1 MKVLNFPLTK
11 ITICFIT
18 GIIFTYYSQS
28 GLSLI
33 YPALIIVL
41 PAFTSFHFISRT
53 RNKYFS
59 YFSICTYLT
68 SFFIGCLTILFHT
81 ESLQKTNYTNCK
93 KAFEK
98 PQLITLCLREKL
110 KGNDYNERY
119 IALISQIENQQYSG
133 RTIINIQKDSLPN
146 SLVIGNIIRLKTTLQ
161 KNSSVKNPNQF
172 DYGKYLKDKQIYAQI
187 YATKSEISI
196 HKTIKKDIWYYTA
209 KLHSRIVDN
218 LTQNHFNTNEMN
230 VALALILGQ
239 RQEISSDIIQDY
251 QFSGATHILSV
262 SGLHVGFIMLFIAFI
277 LKPIGNTPK
286 GSFIKLISII
296 TSLIVFAVISGLS
309 PSVLR
314 SVVMFSFLAIGNYL
328 RRNCNTYHSLVVSIL
343 LILLFEP
350 YFLFDIGFQLSYLA
364 LFFILWL
371 QPILKGLWSPKN
383 KIIINIWN
391 VLTVS
396 FAAQIGTLPL
406 CLYYFHQF
414 PGLFF
419 VTNIVII
426 PILSLIM
433 IVGIIVMILA
443 AFNIAPLFL
452 IQILEKSI
460 YLLNKVIHFVA
471 SFDSFVIRN
480 ISFNNYYLFAFY
492 LSITVTIIWIK
503 KPNFLKLTG
512 VLLSIIILQLSFL
525 FTKKKIQSQQEIIVY
540 NMKKQ
545 TIISERN
552 GENVTFFYNDNFLKE
567 APKNNILNSYLIGNF
582 SRLKKETKI
591 KNTLYFNDKKI
602 FIIDSCSGLYQ
613 KKIHPDVLILI
624 QSPKINLDRIIK
636 NLHPKIII
644 ADASN
649 SYSIQKYW
657 KATCLKQK
665 IPFHQTNE
673 KGFYKLLN

>member
-11 ITICFIT
+11 ITICFVI
-18 GIIFTYYSQS
+18 GIIFSYYSQS
-28 GLSLI
+28 HLSVL

-41 PAFTSFHFISRT
+41 LLFAI
-53 RNKYFS
+53 S
-59 YFSICTYLT
+59 YFLSLKQNRYLSFFSISSYMV
-68 SFFIGCLTILFHT
+68 SFFIGCVTLLFHT
-81 ESLQKTNYTNCK
+81 ESLQKTNYTNCT

-98 PQLITLCLREKL
+98 PQFITLCLREKL
-110 KGNDYNERY
+110 KGNDYNDRY
-119 IALISQIENQQYSG
+119 IALISQIENQKYSG
-133 RTIINIQKDSLPN
+133 KTIINVQKDSLPN
-146 SLVIGNIIRLKTTLQ
+146 SLLIGNIIRLKTTLQ
-161 KNSSVKNPNQF
+161 SNPSPKNPNQF
-172 DYGKYLKDKQIYAQI
+172 DYSKYLNDKQIFAQV
-187 YATKSEISI
+187 YTTKSEISI

-209 KLHSRIVDN
+209 KLHSRIVNN
-218 LTQNHFNTNEMN
+218 LTRNHFNPTEMN

-251 QFSGATHILSV
+251 QFSGATHVLSV
-262 SGLHVGFIMLFIAFI
+262 SGLHVGFIMLFIAFV

-286 GSFIKLISII
+286 GSFIKLIAIL
-296 TSLIVFAVISGLS
+296 TSLIIFAIISGLS
-309 PSVLR
+309 PCVLR

-328 RRNCNTYHSLVVSIL
+328 RRNGNTYHTLLVSML

-371 QPILKGLWSPKN
+371 QPILKGLWNPKN
-383 KIIINIWN
+383 KIILNIWN

-443 AFNIAPLFL
+443 VFNITPIFL

-460 YLLNKVIHFVA
+460 YLLNKVIHVVA

-480 ISFNNYYLFAFY
+480 ISFNNYYLLTFY
-492 LSITVTIIWIK
+492 LCIIFSIIWLK
-503 KPNFLKLTG
+503 KPNYSKLIG
-512 VLLSIIILQLSFL
+512 ALSCIILLQISFIFTKREIQSGKEIII
-525 FTKKKIQSQQEIIVY
+525 Y

-545 TIISERN
+545 TVISERN
-552 GENVTFFYNDNFLKE
+552 GKNVTLYCNDGFIKE
-567 APKNNILNSYLIGNF
+567 SSKNSILNSYLVGNF
-582 SRLKKETKI
+582 SNLKKETKI
-591 KNTLYFNDKKI
+591 KNTLYFNDQKI
-602 FIIDSCSGLYQ
+602 SIIDSSGLYQ
-613 KKIHPDVLILI
+613 KKIQPDILILI
-624 QSPKINLDRIIK
+624 QSPKINLDRILK
-636 NLHPKIII
+636 SLHPKIII

-657 KATCLKQK
+657 QATCLKQK
-665 IPFHQTNE
+665 IPFHATNE
-673 KGFYKLLN
+673 KGYYKLFY

>member
-11 ITICFIT
+11 ITICFII
-18 GIIFTYYSQS
+18 GIIFSYYAQSDLSFTYS
-28 GLSLI
+28 
-33 YPALIIVL
+33 ALIIVML
-41 PAFTSFHFISRT
+41 LFAISYFLSRT
-53 RNKYFS
+53 QNKYLSF
-59 YFSICTYLT
+59 FSITTYLV
-68 SFFIGCLTILFHT
+68 SFFIGCLTLLFHT

-98 PQLITLCLREKL
+98 PQFITLCLREKL
-110 KGNDYNERY
+110 KGNDYNDRY
-119 IALISQIENQQYSG
+119 IALISQIENQKYSG

-146 SLVIGNIIRLKTTLQ
+146 SLLIGNIIRLKTTLQ
-161 KNSSVKNPNQF
+161 NNPLPKNPNQF
-172 DYGKYLKDKQIYAQI
+172 DYSKYLNDKQIYAQI
-187 YATKSEISI
+187 YTTKSEISVC
-196 HKTIKKDIWYYTA
+196 KTIKKDIWYYTA
-209 KLHSRIVDN
+209 KLHSRIINN
-218 LTQNHFNTNEMN
+218 LTRNHFNPVEMN

-239 RQEISSDIIQDY
+239 RQEISQDIIQDY

-262 SGLHVGFIMLFIAFI
+262 SGLHVGFIMLFIAFV

-286 GSFIKLISII
+286 GSFIKLIAIL
-296 TSLIVFAVISGLS
+296 TSLIIFAIISGLS
-309 PSVLR
+309 PCVLR
-314 SVVMFSFLAIGNYL
+314 SVVMFSFLAIGNHL
-328 RRNCNTYHSLVVSIL
+328 RRNGNTYHTLLVSIL

-371 QPILKGLWSPKN
+371 QPILKSLWDPKN

-443 AFNIAPLFL
+443 VFNIAPVFL

-460 YLLNKVIHFVA
+460 YTLNTVIHFVA
-471 SFDSFVIRN
+471 SFDSFVIKN

-525 FTKKKIQSQQEIIVY
+525 FTKKNTQRQQEIIVY
-540 NMKKQ
+540 NMKKK
-545 TIISERN
+545 TIISEKN
-552 GENVTFFYNDNFLKE
+552 EEGVTFFCSDSFLKE
-567 APKNNILNSYLIGNF
+567 ASKNNILNSYLVANF

-591 KNTLYFNDKKI
+591 KNTLYFNGQKI
-602 FIIDSCSGLYQ
+602 SIIDSSCLYQ
-613 KKIHPDVLILI
+613 KKIQPDILILI
-624 QSPKINLDRIIK
+624 QSPKINLDRILK
-636 NLHPKIII
+636 SLHPKIII

-649 SYSIQKYW
+649 SYTIQKYW
-657 KATCLKQK
+657 KATCLKQN
-665 IPFHQTNE
+665 IPFHPTNE
-673 KGFYKLLN
+673 KGYYKLFY